1 MAQLKMCAGVLGS
14 LEEELEVE
22 LEAGFLPMDW
32 RITILRSSER
42 WLTLT
47 IEMQNRMATRLF
59 PSKSADAIVG
69 FLQHVGR
76 ELSSNP

>member
-1 MAQLKMCAGVLGS
+1 MAQLKMRAGVLGS
-14 LEEELEVE
+14 LEDELEVA
-22 LEAGFLPMDW
+22 LEAGFLPVDW

-76 ELSSNP
+76 ELGSNP

>member
-1 MAQLKMCAGVLGS
+1 MAQLKMRAGVLGS
-14 LEEELEVE
+14 LEDELEVA
-22 LEAGFLPMDW
+22 LEAGFLPVDW
-32 RITILRSSER
+32 CITILRSSER

-59 PSKSADAIVG
+59 PSRSADAIVG

-76 ELSSNP
+76 ELGSNP